1 MTSRSTK
8 RKVETVKVSAKIPIT
23 EERALKQ
30 QAEDEGRS
38 MASEIRMA
46 IHDRLKK
53 NGRVL

>member
-1 MTSRSTK
+1 MK
-8 RKVETVKVSAKIPIT
+8 REPNFKREMVKVSAQIPVS

-38 MASEIRMA
+38 LASEIRMA